1 MKETEFKN
9 KYFYWAII
17 LIVGGLLMKTIFRTF
32 YYNESIGITPMILQF
47 LLLVFIL
54 TKHKF
59 AKIGIIIWTILFLFL
74 FSLIQLIQGIVKNFN
89 YGINSSWFQYYS
101 LISINVIA
109 GIVILFYTVKT
120 TKIVVVNKE
129 QESKSENPN
138 HANNHYR

>member
-59 AKIGIIIWTILFLFL
+59 AKIGIIIWTILFLLL
-74 FSLIQLIQGIVKNFN
+74 FSLIQLIQGIIKNFN
-89 YGINSSWFQYYS
+89 YGINSSWVQYYS